1 MIPEI
6 QANIYWSPLLEK
18 WVAEIKELTHEETCV
33 FYKEHVDRNLVL
45 FEVSRFFAEQTNT
58 NARTV
63 Y

>member
-6 QANIYWSPLLEK
+6 QANVYWSHLLQK
-18 WVAEIKELTHEETCV
+18 WVAEIKELTHEENCV
-33 FYKEHVDRNLVL
+33 FYKENADRNLVL

-58 NARTV
+58 NARTT